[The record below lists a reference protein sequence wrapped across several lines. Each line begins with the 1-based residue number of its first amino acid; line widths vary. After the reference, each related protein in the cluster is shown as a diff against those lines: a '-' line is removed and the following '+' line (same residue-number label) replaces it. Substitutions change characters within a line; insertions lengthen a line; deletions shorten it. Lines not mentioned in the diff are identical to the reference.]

1 MQLGIFSTVFPRTD
15 VDEVFAAIAAAGLTA
30 TQFHW
35 DSAGLDTL
43 PYEIPD
49 ETIDRV
55 SAAAARHNVTIAAI
69 EGTFNMA
76 HPDPAVRADGL
87 RRLDAVAASA
97 QRLGVPLVTLC
108 TGTRD
113 RDSMWRRH
121 PDNDSAEAWR
131 DMVATMGKA
140 IQSAESHDIALGLE
154 PEVSNVMSSP
164 QRARRLI
171 DELKSPRLKIVF
183 DGANLFDGVDRRL
196 DNADDVITES
206 AELLGPDIALAH
218 AKDITAA
225 GKFVPV
231 GQGDVPWP
239 RFISA
244 LRDVSYEDALIMH
257 SLDESD
263 VPGCS
268 EKLRDLLR

>member
-15 VDEVFAAIAAAGLTA
+15 VDEVFAAIAASGLTA

-35 DSAGLDTL
+35 DSAGLETL
-43 PYEIPD
+43 PAEIPD
-49 ETIDRV
+49 DAVERV
-55 SAAAARHNVTIAAI
+55 RAAAARHNVTIAAI

-87 RRLDAVAASA
+87 RRLDVVAASA
-97 QRLGVPLVTLC
+97 HKLGCPLVTLC

-121 PDNDSAEAWR
+121 PDNDTAEAWR
-131 DMVATMGKA
+131 DMLTTMEKA
-140 IQSAESHDIALGLE
+140 VQTAESYDLGLGLE

-164 QRARRLI
+164 RRARRLL
-171 DELKSPRLKIVF
+171 DELKSARLKIVF
-183 DGANLFDGVDRRL
+183 DGANLFDHDERRL
-196 DNADDVITES
+196 DNADEVI
-206 AELLGPDIALAH
+206 AEAADLLGPDIALAH
-218 AKDITAA
+218 AKDVTAA
-225 GKFVPV
+225 GRFVPV
-231 GQGDVPWP
+231 GLGDVPWR

-244 LRDVSYEDALIMH
+244 LRDASYEDALIMH

-263 VPGCS
+263 VPGCT

>member
-1 MQLGIFSTVFPRTD
+1 
-15 VDEVFAAIAAAGLTA
+15 VFAAIAAAGLTA
-30 TQFHW
+30 TQFDW
-35 DSAGLDTL
+35 KSAGLETL

-49 ETIDRV
+49 ETVDRV
-55 SAAAARHNVTIAAI
+55 RAAAARHNVTIAAI

-87 RRLDAVAASA
+87 RRLDAVAAAA
-97 QRLGVPLVTLC
+97 QRLGSPLVTLC

-113 RDSMWRRH
+113 PDSMWRRH
-121 PDNDSAEAWR
+121 PDNDTDEAWR
-131 DMVATMGKA
+131 DMVATMEKA
-140 IQSAESHDIALGLE
+140 IETAEKYDVALGLE

-164 QRARRLI
+164 RRARRLI
-171 DELKSPRLKIVF
+171 DELKSARLKIVF
-183 DGANLFDGVDRRL
+183 DGANLFDGVERRL
-196 DNADDVITES
+196 DDADDVITES
-206 AELLGPDIALAH
+206 ADLLGPDIALAH

-225 GKFVPV
+225 GEFAPV
-231 GQGDVPWP
+231 GQGGVPWS
-239 RFISA
+239 RFIAA

-263 VPGCS
+263 VPGCT